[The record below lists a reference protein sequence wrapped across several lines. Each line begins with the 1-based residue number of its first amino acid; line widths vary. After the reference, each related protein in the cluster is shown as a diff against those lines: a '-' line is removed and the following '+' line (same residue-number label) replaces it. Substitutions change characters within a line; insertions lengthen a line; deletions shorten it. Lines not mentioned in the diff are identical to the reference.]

1 VNLVSRIKIFLID
14 DHVLFRSS
22 LAELFLRE
30 ADMEVVGVAAQVPEA
45 LAALP
50 AALPNVVLTELI
62 RAEGH
67 GQQLLSQLPQCA
79 PGAVAIVFT
88 NSEQEKDVVDAMRG
102 GARGFLHKKAP
113 TTTLLKCVRQVAA
126 GQIWLENQHLEMV
139 LKALRSDRR
148 ANTSD
153 LSVREREIVRQLLT
167 GSKNKEIAAALSIS
181 EKTVKNHLSN
191 VFDKLGVKDRLEL
204 AVMVHTQK
212 LMQ

>member
-45 LAALP
+45 LAALS

-67 GQQLLSQLPQCA
+67 SQQLFSQLPQCA
-79 PGAVAIVFT
+79 PGAAAIVFT
-88 NSEQEKDVVDAMRG
+88 NSAEEKDVVDAMRG

>member
-1 VNLVSRIKIFLID
+1 LVD
-14 DHVLFRSS
+14 DHILFRSS
-22 LAELFLRE
+22 LAELFARE
-30 ADMEVVGVAAQVPEA
+30 ADIEVVGTAAQVPEA

-50 AALPNVVLTELI
+50 ETQPHVVLMEVHL
-62 RAEGH
+62 AEGH
-67 GQQLLSQLPQCA
+67 GQQLLAQLPQSVPHA
-79 PGAVAIVFT
+79 AAVVFT
-88 NSEQEKDVVDAMRG
+88 NSEEEKDVVEAMRG

-126 GQIWLENQHLEMV
+126 GQIWLENRHLEMV

-148 ANTSD
+148 GNTAE

-167 GSKNKEIAAALSIS
+167 GAKNKDIASALSIS

-191 VFDKLGVKDRLEL
+191 VFDKLRVKDRLEL

-212 LMQ
+212 LLQ